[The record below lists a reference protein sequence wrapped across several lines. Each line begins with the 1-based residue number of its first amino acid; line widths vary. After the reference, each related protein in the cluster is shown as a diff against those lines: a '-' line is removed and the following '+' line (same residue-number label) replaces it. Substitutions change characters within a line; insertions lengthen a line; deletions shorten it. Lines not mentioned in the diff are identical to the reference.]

1 MYLDAN
7 NLYGLA
13 MSQKFSVNG
22 FKLKKNASN
31 LIKTSLKIIMKIV
44 IKAIFLMQTLNI
56 QKLNL
61 LNLHSD
67 LSLLPEKIKI
77 KKCNKPVCN

>member
-1 MYLDAN
+1 
-7 NLYGLA
+7 
-13 MSQKFSVNG
+13 
-22 FKLKKNASN
+22 
-31 LIKTSLKIIMKIV
+31 MKIV

-77 KKCNKPVCN
+77 KKCNKPVCNQHDKKEYVVHIRTLKQALNGGLILKRYIE

>member
-1 MYLDAN
+1 
-7 NLYGLA
+7 
-13 MSQKFSVNG
+13 
-22 FKLKKNASN
+22 
-31 LIKTSLKIIMKIV
+31 MKIV

-77 KKCNKPVCN
+77 KKCNKPVCNQHDKKEYVVHIRTLKHTLNGGLILKRYIE

>member
-1 MYLDAN
+1 
-7 NLYGLA
+7 
-13 MSQKFSVNG
+13 
-22 FKLKKNASN
+22 
-31 LIKTSLKIIMKIV
+31 MKIV

-77 KKCNKPVCN
+77 KKCNKPVCNQHDKKEFVVHIRTLKQALNGGLILKRYIE

>member
-1 MYLDAN
+1 M
-7 NLYGLA
+7 
-13 MSQKFSVNG
+13 
-22 FKLKKNASN
+22 
-31 LIKTSLKIIMKIV
+31 KII

-77 KKCNKPVCN
+77 KKCNKPVCNQHDKKEYVVHIRTLKQALNGGLILKRYIE

>member
-1 MYLDAN
+1 
-7 NLYGLA
+7 
-13 MSQKFSVNG
+13 
-22 FKLKKNASN
+22 
-31 LIKTSLKIIMKIV
+31 MKIV

-77 KKCNKPVCN
+77 KKCNKPVCNQHDKKEHVVHIRTLKQALNGGLILKRYIE